1 MIALLLVAHGSRRE
15 ASNEEIRDLARQ
27 VSEHSENIAAYTTCA
42 FLELS
47 EPSIPD
53 GIQDCIDHGATQIE
67 VFPYFLSRGRHVA
80 EDVPELVKEKK
91 RSCPQVDI
99 RISDY
104 FGARDSVVELL
115 AAEAGASLLS
125 NR

>member
-1 MIALLLVAHGSRRE
+1 MKALLLVAHGSRRE
-15 ASNEEIRDLARQ
+15 QSNEEIRQLATQ
-27 VSEHSENIAAYTTCA
+27 VAAHSDNRADYTACA

-80 EDVPELVKEKK
+80 EDVPELVLQKQQ
-91 RSCPQVDI
+91 SCPDIDI

-104 FGARDSVVELL
+104 FGSRQAVVELVARE
-115 AAEAGASLLS
+115 AASSIGD
-125 NR
+125 